1 VSEDVFEQKIEDNA
15 KRQNLK
21 KAMKKRAKKGRSM
34 SESYCDELKV
44 INELDS
50 LACDK
55 VDEKKVKGRGGAKKQ
70 RSLSESSDEDGL
82 GDIPVQTHLKYK
94 SILKNRNS
102 LSECNEMSSVDDHHG
117 KHIYSVSADFGI
129 CESHDSL
136 SESCKKQVRFNDIIK
151 RQLFRSNTSI
161 LAQKKKNQKKKASR
175 KRALERRHS
184 EGSES
189 EKHDDDFEDK
199 VNYTC
204 IL

>member
-1 VSEDVFEQKIEDNA
+1 MSEDVFEQSIEDNA

-50 LACDK
+50 LASEKGD
-55 VDEKKVKGRGGAKKQ
+55 DKKVKGRGGAKKQ
-70 RSLSESSDEDGL
+70 RSLSESSDDDAL

-102 LSECNEMSSVDDHHG
+102 LSECNEMSSMDDHG
-117 KHIYSVSADFGI
+117 NYSVSADFNI

-136 SESCKKQVRFNDIIK
+136 SESCKKQVRFSDIIK
-151 RQLFRSNTSI
+151 RQLFR
-161 LAQKKKNQKKKASR
+161 
-175 KRALERRHS
+175 
-184 EGSES
+184 
-189 EKHDDDFEDK
+189 
-199 VNYTC
+199 
-204 IL
+204 